1 MNFYKNHFGMII
13 SSVVAICISL
23 IMATSAIF
31 VDKLTFTLPLLIK
44 NWGTAFLVISLT
56 GMAFPLTDWSFALGR
71 KMGLRPETLPHVL
84 VENFVATLFFTT
96 TATIVLTAVNVFHN
110 PEIEAA
116 VAAGFLPNTLTAFVQ
131 GVLHDWP
138 IMFIISYVFAFFVTK
153 AAIRIAKQA
162 VGELKSPHSPQNQ
175 FQ

>member
-1 MNFYKNHFGMII
+1 MPLAGKWDSGPKPCPMY
-13 SSVVAICISL
+13 L
-23 IMATSAIF
+23 W
-31 VDKLTFTLPLLIK
+31 KLCGHPVF
-44 NWGTAFLVISLT
+44 N
-56 GMAFPLTDWSFALGR
+56 
-71 KMGLRPETLPHVL
+71 
-84 VENFVATLFFTT
+84 T

>member
-1 MNFYKNHFGMII
+1 MY
-13 SSVVAICISL
+13 L
-23 IMATSAIF
+23 W
-31 VDKLTFTLPLLIK
+31 KLCGHPVF
-44 NWGTAFLVISLT
+44 N
-56 GMAFPLTDWSFALGR
+56 
-71 KMGLRPETLPHVL
+71 
-84 VENFVATLFFTT
+84 T

>member
-1 MNFYKNHFGMII
+1 M
-13 SSVVAICISL
+13 
-23 IMATSAIF
+23 
-31 VDKLTFTLPLLIK
+31 PLAE
-44 NWGTAFLVISLT
+44 N
-56 GMAFPLTDWSFALGR
+56 
-71 KMGLRPETLPHVL
+71 GLRPETLPHVL
-84 VENFVATLFFTT
+84 VENFVATLFFNT

>member
-71 KMGLRPETLPHVL
+71 KMGLKPETLPHVL
-84 VENFVATLFFTT
+84 LENFVATLFFNT
-96 TATIVLTAVNVFHN
+96 TATLVLTAVNVFNN

-116 VAAGFLPNTLTAFVQ
+116 AAAGFIPSVSAVYTQSVI
-131 GVLHDWP
+131 HDWP
-138 IMFIISYVFAFFVTK
+138 IMFIISYIFAFFVTK
-153 AAIRIAKQA
+153 AAIKIARSS
-162 VGELKSPHSPQNQ
+162 VGELKSPHSPQNVNA
-175 FQ
+175 